1 MKELLSNKKSI
12 NTVTIL
18 FFVGLLLS
26 IIPIIVAS
34 FYSHPLAD
42 DFNFSAK
49 VHQVFVNGGGLFEI
63 LFAAFSQVCES
74 YNGWQGLYSASF
86 FNSLQPAA
94 FSENLYFLTTV
105 IILLSLIVST
115 FFIIITLFSSF
126 GLDKRFAVII
136 SCIILFLS
144 IQLVV
149 DKHEAFFWWNGAE
162 AYTLMYSFS
171 LVLISLIIRMYFA
184 RKNVMRIVYFVFS
197 LLLAVVVGGGN
208 FSTGLIT
215 TVLLGIGIIIVFKTN
230 IKIIPYYSIV
240 FAALLTGFIISVIA
254 PGNSVRAAEVTGE
267 SPIMAIIHSVFYA
280 FTFIASW
287 TGLCQ
292 IAGFILIALF
302 AMILTKRTNY
312 KYKYPFLVLII
323 TFLVFATQL
332 TPSLYAMSSVGSGRQ
347 VNIYYYSYY
356 FLVSF
361 NIFYFCG
368 WINSRK
374 IVKIR
379 IQNIRKSYILCSCLI
394 IVGIFIGG
402 CFNYGFHNITLV
414 DTAFS
419 LKNGTPQMYSLEY
432 MDRIDKI
439 KSGTTTISDIE
450 TVPDFFSKFDIKED
464 PNYWTNRGIAN
475 YYNVE
480 KITLKSK

>member
-1 MKELLSNKKSI
+1 
-12 NTVTIL
+12 
-18 FFVGLLLS
+18 
-26 IIPIIVAS
+26 
-34 FYSHPLAD
+34 
-42 DFNFSAK
+42 
-49 VHQVFVNGGGLFEI
+49 
-63 LFAAFSQVCES
+63 
-74 YNGWQGLYSASF
+74 
-86 FNSLQPAA
+86 
-94 FSENLYFLTTV
+94 
-105 IILLSLIVST
+105 
-115 FFIIITLFSSF
+115 
-126 GLDKRFAVII
+126 
-136 SCIILFLS
+136 
-144 IQLVV
+144 
-149 DKHEAFFWWNGAE
+149 
-162 AYTLMYSFS
+162 
-171 LVLISLIIRMYFA
+171 MYFA

-394 IVGIFIGG
+394 MVGIFIGG

-419 LKNGTPQMYSLEY
+419 LKKLF
-432 MDRIDKI
+432 I
-439 KSGTTTISDIE
+439 KNWAIVI
-450 TVPDFFSKFDIKED
+450 F
-464 PNYWTNRGIAN
+464 
-475 YYNVE
+475 
-480 KITLKSK
+480 